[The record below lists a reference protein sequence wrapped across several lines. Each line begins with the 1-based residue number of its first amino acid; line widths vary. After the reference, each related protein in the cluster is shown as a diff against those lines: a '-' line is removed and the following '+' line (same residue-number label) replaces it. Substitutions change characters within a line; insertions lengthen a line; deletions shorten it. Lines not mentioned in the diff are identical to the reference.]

1 MSRGR
6 LCPMKNK
13 IGLNLSENTVTVT
26 EIENEKKTIETLKM
40 WTLL

>member
-1 MSRGR
+1 
-6 LCPMKNK
+6 MKNK

>member
-1 MSRGR
+1 
-6 LCPMKNK
+6 MKNK

-26 EIENEKKTIETLKM
+26 EIENEKKKTIETLKM